1 MIMIWNG
8 EPYGVSDQS
17 EVAAGHGLLE
27 GPLTL
32 LDYGPLVGT
41 SLELFF
47 ICMSSIFPTTQ
58 GLMPLSN

>member
-1 MIMIWNG
+1 MIMIRDG
-8 EPYGVSDQS
+8 EPYGVSGQS
-17 EVAAGHGLLE
+17 GVAAGHGRLE

-32 LDYGPLVGT
+32 LDYGPLVST

-47 ICMSSIFPTTQ
+47 ICMSPIFPTTQ